1 MSDNSIPNQPIGR
14 QVDENKKTGLP
25 HGGGPYI
32 GTIMV
37 VADQTY
43 MGKVW
48 CWIPEITRSDPQDK
62 TKWIPCNYASPFYGS
77 TNLVNPDDAPDVTN
91 TTQSYGMWF
100 VPPDVG
106 VQVMVMFANGDSA
119 QGYWIA
125 CIPNVNLNHMIPGI
139 AHRGAT
145 TGSAPTSEP
154 VTEYSKNKVVSNFSP
169 GVTAD
174 ASKTPP
180 HLIQQSIL
188 QTQGL
193 AGDEARGITTSTA
206 RRETPSNV
214 YGISTP
220 GPVTKRKNANPST
233 GIDYYTVTGRKGGHQ
248 FVMDD
253 GDLEGHNQLV
263 RIRSSAGAQILLND
277 TIGSVYVINQLGTA
291 WIELTNKGRIDV
303 YGKDSIS
310 IHSENDINLTADN
323 NMNFLAS
330 NSFNLVSPTINLEG
344 VDINLY
350 GKGSI
355 RNKTPNF
362 IVSADSISFNTSSGA
377 GGGSSSSPGTGIRM
391 SSTQQIEFV
400 ATENILIQSAAN
412 IETVATGKIIHS
424 AKGNLALNATGQLQ
438 FNGVGGIYEETKL
451 GAGTIAQFTKDVD
464 KDFTGGDNSGKKH
477 PVTGWTGKTNW
488 FDGAADKPT
497 HVLSPARDSGVVE
510 IQKKFTSGKEASHA
524 SVTPQHEPWS
534 GHEVL
539 FKGGGGGAS
548 TSALGETTGDKAVNS
563 GGNAAAGASPTST
576 ASADTPVVAATT
588 TPPTTATTTVGAG
601 SEANVAAGAAAANV
615 TAATPLAGTG
625 TANIISNARTLT
637 QSVTANATSLV
648 PNVTGA
654 ASTASSLLGAVGG
667 AVLGALTGGGKG
679 AIAGAVIGALGA
691 AKSAAA
697 GLSGAAADAAAKS
710 LPGALSG
717 STASGA
723 TATAQPEPPKPVP
736 ATSGEAL
743 ATVNEPSLPEGA
755 PTTGRG
761 RGYNVQSITAIKS
774 VEGFKEPALNSTL
787 TEMLV
792 ELNALKFKWAPFRE
806 AMASRTANGRYTI
819 VNATG
824 CVGRYQFTPTALYQN
839 GVLTADPGWP
849 PYGVYTDTKIKV
861 SEWSWTPADQEITS
875 RSKTGD
881 VEGKPIYSTPGSPQ
895 LGPATLEGFLLD
907 TALQEKIVLF
917 GTWSNFKTLQKIG
930 VITDKTSPDE
940 LAGWL
945 MAAYLGTGQARND
958 PKFYTASD
966 ITTKELIDAMKGPM
980 GGGITGL
987 YAWWKRAKNDPATH
1001 PGLDPLGKNMYSYYI
1016 LGSKTQA

>member
-1 MSDNSIPNQPIGR
+1 LSDNSIPIQPLGQ
-14 QVDENKKTGLP
+14 QVSENKKTGLP

-32 GTIMV
+32 GTVMV
-37 VADQTY
+37 VSDQTF

-48 CWIPEITRSDPQDK
+48 CWIPEISRSDPQDK
-62 TKWIPCNYASPFYGS
+62 DKWIGCNYASPFYGK
-77 TNLVNPDDAPDVTN
+77 TNLVNADDAADISN

-106 VQVMVMFANGDSA
+106 VQVMVMFANGDAA

-125 CIPNVNLNHMIPGI
+125 CIPDVNLNHMIPGI

-154 VTEYSKNKVVSNFSP
+154 VTEYSKSKVPSEGSFNPSI
-169 GVTAD
+169 TAD
-174 ASKTPP
+174 AAKTPP
-180 HLIQQSIL
+180 HLVQQSIL
-188 QTQGL
+188 ETQGL

-206 RRETPSNV
+206 RRESPSNV

-220 GPVTKRKNANPST
+220 GPITKRKNANPSS

-248 FVMDD
+248 LVMDD

-277 TIGSVYVINQLGTA
+277 TIGSVYIINQLGTA

-310 IHSENDINLTADN
+310 VHSENDINLTADN

-330 NSFNLVSPTINLEG
+330 NSFNVVSPTINMEA
-344 VDINLY
+344 VDINLF

-377 GGGSSSSPGTGIRM
+377 GGGASSSPGTGIRM
-391 SSTQQIEFV
+391 SSSQQIEFV
-400 ATENILIQSAAN
+400 AMENILIQSAAN
-412 IETVATGKIIHS
+412 IETVATGKIVQS
-424 AKGNLALNATGQLQ
+424 AQGNLALNAMGQLQ
-438 FNGVGGIYEETKL
+438 FNGVAGIYEETKL
-451 GAGTIAQFTKDVD
+451 GSGTIAQFTKDVD
-464 KDFTGGDNSGKKH
+464 KDFTGGDNSGRKH

-488 FDGAADKPT
+488 YDGAADKPT

-548 TSALGETTGDKAVNS
+548 SAALGETTGDSAVNS
-563 GGNAAAGASPTST
+563 GGSAAAGASPTST
-576 ASADTPVVAATT
+576 DTPVVAATT
-588 TPPTTATTTVGAG
+588 PTATTATTTVGAG
-601 SEANVAAGAAAANV
+601 SPANISAGAAVANV

-625 TANIISNARTLT
+625 TANILSSARTAT
-637 QSVTANATSLV
+637 QSVTAQATSLV
-648 PNVTGA
+648 PNVLGA
-654 ASTASSLLGAVGG
+654 ASTASGAIT
-667 AVLGALTGGGKG
+667 GALSK
-679 AIAGAVIGALGA
+679 

-697 GLSGAAADAAAKS
+697 GLSGPAADAAAAS
-710 LPGALSG
+710 LPSALSG
-717 STASGA
+717 STASSA

-736 ATSGEAL
+736 ATAGESI
-743 ATVNEPSLPEGA
+743 ATVNESSLPEGS

-761 RGYNVQSITAIKS
+761 RGYNVQSVTAIKS
-774 VEGFKEPALNSTL
+774 VEGFIEPALNSTL
-787 TEMLV
+787 TEMIV
-792 ELNALKFKWAPFRE
+792 ELKIKWPEFRE
-806 AMASRTANGRYTI
+806 VMAARTSNGRYTI
-819 VNATG
+819 VNGTG
-824 CVGRYQFTPTALYQN
+824 CVGRYQFVPEAFYQL
-839 GVLTADPGWP
+839 GVLTTNPGRP

-861 SEWSWTPADQEITS
+861 AAWSWTPADQEITV
-875 RSKTGD
+875 RSTTGG
-881 VEGKPIYSTPGSPQ
+881 VAGKPIFSTPGSPQ

-907 TALQEKIVLF
+907 TALQEKMAIF
-917 GTWSNFKTLQKIG
+917 GIWSTFKTLQKVG
-930 VITDKTSPDE
+930 VITDKSS
-940 LAGWL
+940 LAEIGGWL
-945 MAAYLGTGQARND
+945 MAAYLGTGQVRND
-958 PKFYTASD
+958 PKFYTDQD
-966 ITTKELIDAMKGPM
+966 ISSKDLIEAMGSGPM

-987 YAWWKRAKNDPATH
+987 HAWWKRAKFDPATH

-1016 LGSKTQA
+1016 LGSKSQA

>member
-1 MSDNSIPNQPIGR
+1 LSEDNTSNQPTGQ
-14 QVDENKKTGLP
+14 QVPENKKTGLP

-37 VADQTY
+37 VADQTF

-48 CWIPEITRSDPQDK
+48 CWIPEISRSDPQDK
-62 TKWIPCNYASPFYGS
+62 DKWFPCNYASPFYGS
-77 TNLVNPDDAPDVTN
+77 TNLVDVDGAPDITN

-106 VQVMVMFANGDSA
+106 VQVMVMFANGDTA
-119 QGYWIA
+119 QGFWIA

-139 AHRGAT
+139 AHRGST

-154 VTEYSKNKVVSNFSP
+154 VTEYNKNKVISNFNP

-174 ASKTPP
+174 ATRTPP
-180 HLIQQSIL
+180 HLVQQSIL

-193 AGDEARGITTSTA
+193 SGDEARGITTSTA
-206 RRETPSNV
+206 RRESPSNV

-220 GPVTKRKNANPST
+220 GPVTKRKNASSSA

-263 RIRSSAGAQILLND
+263 RIRSSSGAQVLLND
-277 TIGSVYVINQLGTA
+277 TIGSVYIINQLGTA
-291 WIELTNKGRIDV
+291 WIELTNKGRVDV

-310 IHSENDINLTADN
+310 VHSENDINLTADN

-330 NSFNLVSPTINLEG
+330 NSFNVVSPTINLEG
-344 VDINLY
+344 VDINLF

-377 GGGSSSSPGTGIRM
+377 GGGASSSPGTGIRM
-391 SSTQQIEFV
+391 SSSQQIEFV
-400 ATENILIQSAAN
+400 AMENILIQSAAN
-412 IETVATGKIIHS
+412 IETVATGKIVQS
-424 AKGNLALNATGQLQ
+424 ARGNLALNAEGQLQ
-438 FNGVGGIYEETKL
+438 FNGVAGIYEETKL
-451 GAGTIAQFTKDVD
+451 GSGTIAQFTRDVD
-464 KDFTGGDNSGKKH
+464 KDFTGGDNSGRKH

-488 FDGAADKPT
+488 YDGAADKPT

-548 TSALGETTGDKAVNS
+548 SAALGETTGDSAVNS
-563 GGNAAAGASPTST
+563 GGNVAAGASPTST
-576 ASADTPVVAATT
+576 ASADTPVAAATT

-615 TAATPLAGTG
+615 TATTPLAGTG

-667 AVLGALTGGGKG
+667 AVLGAVLGGGRG
-679 AIAGAVIGALGA
+679 AVAGAVLGALGA

-697 GLSGAAADAAAKS
+697 GLSGSAADAAAAS

-717 STASGA
+717 SSAAGG

-736 ATSGEAL
+736 ATAGEAI
-743 ATVNEPSLPEGA
+743 ATVNEPSLPEGS

-774 VEGFKEPALNSTL
+774 VEGFKEPALNATL
-787 TEMLV
+787 TEMIV
-792 ELNALKFKWAPFRE
+792 EMKIKWPEFRE
-806 AMASRTANGRYTI
+806 AMAARTSNGRYTI
-819 VNATG
+819 VNGTG
-824 CVGRYQFTPTALYQN
+824 CMGRYQFIPSAFYQL
-839 GVLTADPGWP
+839 GVLTTDPGWP

-861 SEWSWTPADQEITS
+861 AAWAWTPADQEITV
-875 RSKTGD
+875 RSTTGG
-881 VEGKPIYSTPGSPQ
+881 VAGKPIFSTPGSPQ

-907 TALQEKIVLF
+907 TALQEKMAIF

-930 VITDKTSPDE
+930 VITDKSS
-940 LAGWL
+940 LAEIGGWL
-945 MAAYLGTGQARND
+945 MAAYLGTGEARND
-958 PKFYTASD
+958 PKFYTDQD
-966 ITTKELIDAMKGPM
+966 ITAKELIDALKGPM

-987 YAWWKRAKNDPATH
+987 HAWWKRAKNDPATH

-1016 LGSKTQA
+1016 LGSKSQA